1 MSKSSSLAG
10 IVVLGLLAFRA
21 SAVSERDQWQT
32 SYEFPGGTPQFEVDQ
47 LALPP
52 KVERTDTGSGYHYRI
67 EQPAG
72 LRVGAGGP
80 AFKYES
86 LNGDIHIELSKQRNR

>member
-10 IVVLGLLAFRA
+10 I
-21 SAVSERDQWQT
+21 AV
-32 SYEFPGGTPQFEVDQ
+32 
-47 LALPP
+47 PP
-52 KVERTDTGSGYHYRI
+52 KVERTDTGSGFRYWI

-72 LRVGAGGP
+72 LRVGGGGP
-80 AFKYES
+80 AFKYAS